1 MKAAARSAVIVKRHC
16 VGASATPY
24 CLIPLLRAFRAK
36 NSLWIEFKPAKAILA
51 YRLVCGGIEEIDKHK
66 LFRVAGKIVRKRI
79 DKSLLGSRVGAIEA
93 FAEIQA
99 MRSLS
104 VVEANPEFG
113 PLRP

>member
-1 MKAAARSAVIVKRHC
+1 
-16 VGASATPY
+16 
-24 CLIPLLRAFRAK
+24 LRALRAK
-36 NSLWIEFKPAKAILA
+36 NSLWIKFKPAKAILA

-66 LFRVAGKIVRKRI
+66 LFRMAGKIVRKRI
-79 DKSLLGSRVGAIEA
+79 DKSLLGLRVGAIEA

-104 VVEANPEFG
+104 VVEANSEFG

>member
-1 MKAAARSAVIVKRHC
+1 
-16 VGASATPY
+16 
-24 CLIPLLRAFRAK
+24 
-36 NSLWIEFKPAKAILA
+36 
-51 YRLVCGGIEEIDKHK
+51 
-66 LFRVAGKIVRKRI
+66 VAGKIVRKRI